1 MDGAWEMGGC
11 RKLRRRG
18 GGRGTG
24 GDWEVGARCVRYG
37 VMGHGWA
44 EGVAVSGARG
54 QGIRGGRAG
63 GVEGGGKN
71 SGSSE

>member
-1 MDGAWEMGGC
+1 MAPGPAQHPQSAFPAPV
-11 RKLRRRG
+11 LSHN
-18 GGRGTG
+18 
-24 GDWEVGARCVRYG
+24 DWEVGAGCFRHG

-63 GVEGGGKN
+63 GVEGGGRN